1 MRPCGSLGEFPL
13 PPLLI
18 GEQLLQTLLFGR
30 ELLQPVVV
38 WQWVSLSLQPLRHLP
53 DHLVARL
60 PVPPYC
66 PTSCRSFPSSVAVA
80 TNRIDSLW

>member
-1 MRPCGSLGEFPL
+1 MRPGGSLGEFLL
-13 PPLLI
+13 PPLLF
-18 GEQLLQTLLFGR
+18 GEQLLQPLILGG

-53 DHLVARL
+53 DHLVAGFQCHRTARL
-60 PVPPYC
+60 RVGASRC
-66 PTSCRSFPSSVAVA
+66 SVAVA